1 MKRRLTLCVLSVAG
15 AMPGFAQGWKVHPE
29 ALEQP
34 GLVRGAVEKMEPW
47 HSKVYSGTVRDWWVY
62 FPAKIKGARELALMV
77 FQDGHDYVASKGK
90 WRVPTVFDNLTSK
103 GAMPPTVAV
112 FLNPGHD
119 LSKPAAPTAWENSNR
134 GLEYDSLG
142 DRYARFL
149 MEEILPEVDRM
160 VRARGGALS
169 RNPELRAIGGASS
182 GAICAFTVAWERPG
196 VFGKVFSTIGSFV
209 GLRGGNAYPG
219 LIRKTEPKPL
229 RVYLADSSGDLDNE
243 FGNWPLANR
252 QMYSALRYMGYDV
265 RFDFAEG
272 FGHNGDHGGAVFPEA
287 MRWLWR
293 TEKGEGTEAASEDAK
308 GDLTLLNLLVRGE
321 DWRVEAEGM
330 GFAEAS
336 CADAAGNFFFSD
348 LKAPAVYRIGVDGSR
363 SRVTG
368 EGVNGMK
375 VGPDGWIYGCQLSKK
390 RVIAINPAGGEVR
403 EVATGVQ
410 PSDLVLTGEGHI
422 YITETGLRQVTF
434 VDPKSGAVWVAD
446 HGLSGPN
453 GLALAPDGGTLAVSE
468 YRGEHVWVYR
478 IEGDGTLSAKTPY
491 MTLRLPIDPKGEFR
505 MGQPPPFDSTSKADG
520 LCADRRGRYYVT
532 SALGVQVFDPTG
544 RMCGVLNRP
553 QGSAPLTSCALGGVE
568 KDVLF
573 VTNGDKVYS
582 RKLRIGSAKGK

>member
-1 MKRRLTLCVLSVAG
+1 MKRLFKLYVLSAASVV
-15 AMPGFAQGWKVHPE
+15 PVFAQGWKLHPDSV
-29 ALEQP
+29 EQP
-34 GLVRGAVEKMEPW
+34 GLARGTVQKMEPW
-47 HSKVYSGTVRDWWVY
+47 HSKVYPGTVRDWWVY
-62 FPAKIKGARELALMV
+62 FPAQIKGAKELALMV
-77 FQDGHDYVASKGK
+77 FQDGHDYVGSAGR
-90 WRVPTVFDNLTSK
+90 WRVPTVFDNLASK

-119 LSKPAAPTAWENSNR
+119 SSKPAASTAWENSNR
-134 GLEYDSLG
+134 SLEYDSLG

-149 MEEILPEVDRM
+149 TEEMLPEVSRM
-160 VRARGGALS
+160 VRVRGGVLS
-169 RNPELRAIGGASS
+169 RNPEWHAIGGANS
-182 GAICAFTVAWERPG
+182 GAICAFTVAWERSG
-196 VFGKVFSTIGSFV
+196 VFGKVFSTSGSFV
-209 GLRGGNAYPG
+209 GVRGGHAYPG

-229 RVYLADSSGDLDNE
+229 RVYLADHINDLDNE
-243 FGNWPLANR
+243 FGNWPLANQ
-252 QMYSALRYMGYDV
+252 QMHSALRYMQYDV
-265 RFDFAEG
+265 RFDFAG
-272 FGHNGDHGGAVFPEA
+272 GSGHHSDHGGAVFPEA

-293 TEKGEGTEAASEDAK
+293 AAQGETTEGGSEDAK
-308 GDLTLLNLLVRGE
+308 GDLTLLNLLIRGE
-321 DWRVEAEGM
+321 DWKVEAEGM

-348 LKAPAVYRIGVDGSR
+348 LKAPAIYRIGVDGSR
-363 SRVTG
+363 SRVTS
-368 EGVNGMK
+368 EGVNGIK
-375 VGPDGWIYGCQLSKK
+375 IGPDGWIYGCQLSKK

-410 PSDLVLTGEGHI
+410 PSDLALTAEGNI
-422 YITETGLRQVTF
+422 YITESGLRQVTF
-434 VDPKSGAVWVAD
+434 LDPRSGTVWVAD

-478 IEGDGTLSAKTPY
+478 IEVDGTLSAKTPY

-505 MGQPPPFDSTSKADG
+505 LGEPPPYDSTSKADG
-520 LCADRRGRYYVT
+520 LCTDRRGRYYVT

-553 QGSAPLTSCALGGVE
+553 QASAPLTSCALGGAE

-582 RKLRIGSAKGK
+582 RKLRIGTAQGK